1 MKKSIFFAAIAACM
15 GIMTSCSQ
23 DDDYVASSGVD
34 NNAIAFST
42 KSNDVM
48 TRSGQTIN
56 SVYCQCSKC
65 RQNRSLQFGRV

>member
-56 SVYCQCSKC
+56 SLTNLS
-65 RQNRSLQFGRV
+65 SG